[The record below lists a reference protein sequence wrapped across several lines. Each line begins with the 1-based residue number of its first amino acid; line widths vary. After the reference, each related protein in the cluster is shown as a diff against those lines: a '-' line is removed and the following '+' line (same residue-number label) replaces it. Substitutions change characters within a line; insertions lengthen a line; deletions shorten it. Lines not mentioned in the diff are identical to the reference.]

1 MRIDK
6 HEQML
11 IDDMARFFDD
21 PLSFVL
27 YAFPWGKTGTR
38 LDGRSLEDW
47 QRDILVD
54 IGNQVKSGAEV
65 IRMSTVSGHG
75 VGKSAIVAMIII
87 WFMSTRPHCK
97 IDVTANT
104 ATQLATK
111 TWRELKIWHD
121 MCITKGWFTWT
132 ATKFY
137 ESEHPG
143 SWYAGAI
150 PWSKEN
156 PDAFQGTHDKNT
168 MVIVD
173 EASGVPYVI
182 TEVISGAMSTF
193 GSMWFMFGNG
203 VQASGPFFDTH
214 NSLKHRWTTRSV
226 DSREVSITNKQLI
239 DEHIEDYGID
249 SDYVKVR
256 WRGLF
261 PSTSS
266 AQFIGTDLVKRSATA
281 ERHPADV
288 YRDMPI
294 ILGADV
300 ARFGDDRST
309 ICVRQGLKV
318 LAMESYRELDTMA
331 FADKV
336 AAAINVWDV
345 DATMIDVIGIGAGVV
360 DRLRQMGYII
370 IEVNAGSVAADNAK
384 HFNKRAEMWDLTEK
398 WLRAGGQIL
407 KWQEGDTGKE
417 AALAKALMHELCV
430 PEYTHTEKGSKLQ
443 IEKKDVM
450 KARGENSP
458 DVAEA
463 LIHTFAVPVNA
474 RFRSDMYDN
483 DFEDALQVNTVT
495 GY

>member
-143 SWYAGAI
+143 S
-150 PWSKEN
+150 
-156 PDAFQGTHDKNT
+156 
-168 MVIVD
+168 
-173 EASGVPYVI
+173 
-182 TEVISGAMSTF
+182 
-193 GSMWFMFGNG
+193 
-203 VQASGPFFDTH
+203 
-214 NSLKHRWTTRSV
+214 
-226 DSREVSITNKQLI
+226 
-239 DEHIEDYGID
+239 
-249 SDYVKVR
+249 
-256 WRGLF
+256 
-261 PSTSS
+261 
-266 AQFIGTDLVKRSATA
+266 
-281 ERHPADV
+281 
-288 YRDMPI
+288 
-294 ILGADV
+294 
-300 ARFGDDRST
+300 
-309 ICVRQGLKV
+309 
-318 LAMESYRELDTMA
+318 
-331 FADKV
+331 
-336 AAAINVWDV
+336 
-345 DATMIDVIGIGAGVV
+345 
-360 DRLRQMGYII
+360 
-370 IEVNAGSVAADNAK
+370 
-384 HFNKRAEMWDLTEK
+384 
-398 WLRAGGQIL
+398 
-407 KWQEGDTGKE
+407 
-417 AALAKALMHELCV
+417 
-430 PEYTHTEKGSKLQ
+430 
-443 IEKKDVM
+443 
-450 KARGENSP
+450 
-458 DVAEA
+458 
-463 LIHTFAVPVNA
+463 
-474 RFRSDMYDN
+474 
-483 DFEDALQVNTVT
+483 
-495 GY
+495 